1 MRHTL
6 KALFF
11 AVCLVAFSTAFAQV
25 NPAHW
30 KFNVKELSPT
40 EVELQFQLKL
50 DDGWHIYSQK
60 SDPNGPIPS
69 EYTFEDNANYK
80 RVGGVAEPKPHE
92 EFDDVFKCTVRSF
105 SGNVTFRQK
114 IKRNTDKPFEVKG
127 SMYYQLCNDGSC
139 IAPDDVPFTFKVPAA
154 KAESGER
161 KAESVDKARAE
172 AQQKAAEEAAKQKAA
187 EEAAKQKA
195 ADEAAK
201 QKAAEEA
208 AKQKA
213 AEEAAKQKAAEDAA
227 KQKAASVKDEAVK
240 VSESA
245 TGNEAQAT
253 PVRRP
258 VVNPYPF
265 DEVPENFPKQ
275 QASYYNFTTTS
286 SFNYQVRDRQDK
298 SRVFVSVVMPLN
310 LDKINEISTS
320 KFDIEQRGK
329 KEYKVFE
336 FIQFY
341 EGILMALDELQSRGV
356 DVVLNVVDLTSDKD
370 EDVVAAYNSHNV
382 ANSDFII
389 ALLVKKPFHK
399 LAELAKQSQVF
410 VINPFSSREDVVSDN
425 PYVVKYMPSVEG
437 TVKEILNLV
446 ASKHKGGN
454 LYVIHSNNK
463 SSTTDEK
470 LFREEF
476 EKQLSA
482 RKDIKYTMFDWAANG
497 KLLSTLK
504 TTTDNVIVSL
514 YNQDRNKNTVY
525 ANTLLNRLSTISSNA
540 PTLIT
545 VKNYLTEYPNVDFD
559 QLQHVRYTTVTM
571 GYLDYGNTLHKKFI
585 DTYKDKFHTEPNTL
599 YAGVAHDIMLYFTMA
614 LWQNGAEYWRNPQN
628 FKRPE
633 DMLFP
638 FRVEQSSS
646 TGGYENQEADIYQ
659 MVNYKLVK

>member
-1 MRHTL
+1 MFRKTVKITTCVSAFLLYFFVGIASAQGTKTVAVKVSDKVQKINNKEYYVHIVEQGQTVFSIARAYGLKYYDAVIKTDIHLMKVGDTVWLPKNEYSVAAVSANANAVVSPSTRVHYIKIESGQTLYSLSREYGVTVEQIVEANPELRTEQL
-6 KALFF
+6 KAG
-11 AVCLVAFSTAFAQV
+11 QM
-25 NPAHW
+25 
-30 KFNVKELSPT
+30 
-40 EVELQFQLKL
+40 LK
-50 DDGWHIYSQK
+50 
-60 SDPNGPIPS
+60 IP
-69 EYTFEDNANYK
+69 
-80 RVGGVAEPKPHE
+80 PK
-92 EFDDVFKCTVRSF
+92 
-105 SGNVTFRQK
+105 
-114 IKRNTDKPFEVKG
+114 
-127 SMYYQLCNDGSC
+127 
-139 IAPDDVPFTFKVPAA
+139 A
-154 KAESGER
+154 AESGER

-195 ADEAAK
+195 A
-201 QKAAEEA
+201 EE
-208 AKQKA
+208 
-213 AEEAAKQKAAEDAA
+213 AA

-633 DMLFP
+633 GMLFP